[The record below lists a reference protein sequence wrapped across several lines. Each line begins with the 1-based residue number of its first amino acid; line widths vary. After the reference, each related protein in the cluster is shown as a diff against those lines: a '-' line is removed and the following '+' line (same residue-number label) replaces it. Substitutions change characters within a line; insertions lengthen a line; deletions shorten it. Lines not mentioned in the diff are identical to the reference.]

1 MWGDEEG
8 TVALTTIIM
17 MIGIILSMLSSIIPN
32 PLAPPSP
39 LTSLQAEAYTTPDN
53 RLMVTITLQGLGAVK
68 VVNVTLTPTG
78 VGANCTLAEAYTNTT
93 PTKPTPPW
101 LINNHRSLTLVYTGV
116 TCQEVE
122 AVVIRFNNGV
132 VLQAKPMS

>member
-1 MWGDEEG
+1 M
-8 TVALTTIIM
+8 ALTTIIM
-17 MIGIILSMLSSIIPN
+17 MVGVILSMLSSIIPN

-53 RLMVTITLQGLGAVK
+53 RLMVTITLQGLGTVK
-68 VVNVTLTPTG
+68 VVNITLTPTG
-78 VGANCTLAEAYTNTT
+78 VGANCTLTEAYTNTT

-101 LINNHRSLTLVYTGV
+101 LINSHRSLTLVYTGV

>member
-1 MWGDEEG
+1 LGGDEEG
-8 TVALTTIIM
+8 TVALATIIM
-17 MIGIILSMLSSIIPN
+17 MVGIILSMLSSIIPN

-39 LTSLQAEAYTTPDN
+39 LTSLQAVAYTTPDN

-78 VGANCTLAEAYTNTT
+78 VGANCTLAKAYTNTT

-101 LINNHRSLTLVYTGV
+101 LINNHRSLTLVYIGI

-122 AVVIRFNNGV
+122 SVIIRFNNGV
-132 VLQAKPMS
+132 VLQAKPMG

>member
-1 MWGDEEG
+1 VWGDEEG

-17 MIGIILSMLSSIIPN
+17 MVGVILSMLSSIIPN

-53 RLMVTITLQGLGAVK
+53 KLMVTITLQGLGTVK
-68 VVNVTLTPTG
+68 VVNITLTPTG
-78 VGANCTLAEAYTNTT
+78 VGANCTLTEAYTNTT

-101 LINNHRSLTLVYTGV
+101 LINSHRSLTLIYTGV

>member
-1 MWGDEEG
+1 M
-8 TVALTTIIM
+8 ALTTIIM
-17 MIGIILSMLSSIIPN
+17 MVGIILSMLSSIIPN

-53 RLMVTITLQGLGAVK
+53 RLMVAITLQGLGAVE
-68 VVNVTLTPTG
+68 VVNVTLIPTG

-101 LINNHRSLTLVYTGV
+101 VVNNHRSLTLVYTGV

-132 VLQAKPMS
+132 ILQAKPIG

>member
-17 MIGIILSMLSSIIPN
+17 MVGVILSMLSSIIPN

-53 RLMVTITLQGLGAVK
+53 KLMVTITLQGLGTVK
-68 VVNVTLTPTG
+68 VVNITLTPTG
-78 VGANCTLAEAYTNTT
+78 VGANCTLTEAYTNTT

-101 LINNHRSLTLVYTGV
+101 LINSHRSLTLIYTGV

-132 VLQAKPMS
+132 VLQAKPMG

>member
-17 MIGIILSMLSSIIPN
+17 MVGIILSMLSSIIPN

-39 LTSLQAEAYTTPDN
+39 LTSLQAVAYTTPDD
-53 RLMVTITLQGLGAVK
+53 RLMVAITLQGLGAVK
-68 VVNVTLTPTG
+68 VVDITLTPTG
-78 VGANCTLAEAYTNTT
+78 VGANCTLAEAYANTT

-101 LINNHRSLTLVYTGV
+101 VVNSHRSLTLAYTGV